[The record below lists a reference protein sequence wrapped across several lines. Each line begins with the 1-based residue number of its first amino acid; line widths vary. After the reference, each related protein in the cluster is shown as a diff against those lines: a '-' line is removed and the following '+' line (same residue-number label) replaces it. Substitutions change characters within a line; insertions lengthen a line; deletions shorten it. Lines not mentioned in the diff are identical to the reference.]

1 MFPFQ
6 FALLVPWYHTDE
18 HRKLLVSV
26 TRPKLHFL
34 NACRI
39 MTVLSLQ
46 WIVLKSYTEFNKSL
60 KEDASLKHGVM
71 HQSVNKQCQSTHLF
85 AVPSPSK
92 TAVSDMPSEKATEFW
107 SHLTS
112 TAVLTQLLRCKL
124 CKPSNPTLFLKQSFE
139 QTTFKKPNIHFQLSE
154 PEKKHCSTQSSDWQ
168 QRKES
173 SCGTGMNE
181 WNCGSKAP
189 FFSIKQAP
197 EEP

>member
-1 MFPFQ
+1 M
-6 FALLVPWYHTDE
+6 ALCISLLINSAKAHTC
-18 HRKLLVSV
+18 LLFHHHPRQQSV
-26 TRPKLHFL
+26 TCQVRKP
-34 NACRI
+34 
-39 MTVLSLQ
+39 LS
-46 WIVLKSYTEFNKSL
+46 
-60 KEDASLKHGVM
+60 
-71 HQSVNKQCQSTHLF
+71 
-85 AVPSPSK
+85 
-92 TAVSDMPSEKATEFW
+92 EFW

-189 FFSIKQAP
+189 FSQSNRHLKNLRLSRKLCCFGLCHPST
-197 EEP
+197 